1 MWSAQLEAEMREMRE
16 EDAAVK
22 IQARH
27 RGAAARRAAQPEAA
41 VAEAA
46 PASSEGSGSEDAD
59 RLSSSSG
66 TEGERGVPEAAAAAA
81 EQVLSLSDYAS
92 LFLFMWSFVWGVV
105 WEGTCNKVLSSDLA
119 AEASA
124 VERASAAHARELAA
138 AAAEVAAAEAEMAAL
153 QAEVGIGHGRV
164 VAVHHPLTLSIPD
177 LRIHSVPL
185 CLKRRYDRNPRSTSW
200 PPQRSRQCT
209 AARRRGGA
217 GARPGGSHHPRLC
230 LMISSP
236 LIAWWAVWRAA
247 REAVWHGARIET
259 EKIQYSLH
267 PRTFRRRA
275 RGRLAGFHLAGL
287 LEEDSC
293 GRAPC

>member
-1 MWSAQLEAEMREMRE
+1 MEDDGVDAVRRRRGEAAAAEEAEYAAWSAQLEAEMREMQE

-22 IQARH
+22 IQAQH
-27 RGAAARRAAQPEAA
+27 RGAATRRAAQPEAA

-66 TEGERGVPEAAAAAA
+66 TEGERGVPEAAAAA

-105 WEGTCNKVLSSDLA
+105 WEGTCNKVLSPDLA

-185 CLKRRYDRNPRSTSW
+185 FLKRRCDRNPRSTAW

-217 GARPGGSHHPRLC
+217 GARPGSVSQAL
-230 LMISSP
+230 SDD
-236 LIAWWAVWRAA
+236 LIFSYCVAGCMEGCTGGCVA
-247 REAVWHGARIET
+247 R
-259 EKIQYSLH
+259 Y
-267 PRTFRRRA
+267 
-275 RGRLAGFHLAGL
+275 
-287 LEEDSC
+287 ED
-293 GRAPC
+293 